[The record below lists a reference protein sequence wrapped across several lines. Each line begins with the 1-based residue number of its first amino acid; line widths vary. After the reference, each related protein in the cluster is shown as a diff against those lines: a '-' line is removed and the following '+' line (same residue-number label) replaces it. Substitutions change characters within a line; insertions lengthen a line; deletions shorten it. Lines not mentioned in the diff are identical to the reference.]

1 MAGREVGQPVVPA
14 DRLHVV
20 DVAGAAKVAGGR
32 QVDLERG
39 VAQVAATEK
48 NINRLSN
55 WLLRINLR
63 GNLGSRTYR
72 SFISPITKRW
82 TKRALII
89 VFFITMG

>member
-1 MAGREVGQPVVPA
+1 MARREVGEAV
-14 DRLHVV
+14 
-20 DVAGAAKVAGGR
+20 GAADGLDVVHVALAAEVAGGR

-72 SFISPITKRW
+72 SFINSIT
-82 TKRALII
+82 
-89 VFFITMG
+89 